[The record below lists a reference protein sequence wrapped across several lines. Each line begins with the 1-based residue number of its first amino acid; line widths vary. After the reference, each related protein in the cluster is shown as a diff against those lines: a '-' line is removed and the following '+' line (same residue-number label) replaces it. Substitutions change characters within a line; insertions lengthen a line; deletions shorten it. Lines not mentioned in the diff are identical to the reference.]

1 MPKTK
6 SNKTARVRL
15 TNSIKQKRI
24 FGIVGVLLFAVIGAT
39 IVAMSSAQ
47 DPSTISANII
57 KTQYAYPSNAIFAS
71 PSGNDGAAGTLQ
83 APVKTLQAAINKT
96 SAGGTVVMRAGVYR
110 EAINTIAKAI
120 TIQPYPNEEVWLDG
134 SDPVTGWVQEGS
146 VWRKDGWTAAATL
159 CPNNGC
165 FEQLYIADENKAAGL
180 PDMLFVNGTQLKQVL
195 TRAEVVGNTFYVDR
209 ANSTIHMGVNP
220 SGKTVEASTRKRAIM
235 YYSSATAGSKLRGIG
250 IRRYASN
257 LTFASSPAQVEV
269 SNGARGIE
277 FENLVFTESSTNGLF
292 LGGDSTN
299 RATGLVVRSS
309 VFIRNGAS
317 GISGNYTD
325 GLLLDNN
332 IVHDNNTEKAQWEG
346 VYGTFGGVKISRM
359 TNSTIKN
366 NVFQNNFGT
375 GFWCDLDCRSN
386 RMVGNMS
393 RFNTNNGLY
402 YEISSGGIV
411 ASNVI
416 YGNGA
421 HGIKASGQEI
431 KIYNNTV
438 YNNVADNVFVY
449 NDGRESSPG
458 RTLSE
463 NIDIKNNIIA
473 GGPRTGTGT
482 RLLATRMDPGIPAQ
496 VIIGL
501 DNNLYYRPN
510 NTLPK
515 TVLSWRGAGVN
526 TEYSTF
532 NATLQS
538 QTGRESKGM
547 LVEGQSID
555 VIFKNASSGD
565 FKLASKSAAIASGA
579 ALPADVAAALDMPA
593 GQIVNRGALVWR
605 SGVGVGL
612 ATSDPDPVIPPT
624 PPANKP
630 PVAQISLSGTSF
642 DAPANFTVSATGT
655 DADGSIV
662 RIEILQ
668 NDAVVQTCYSAASCQ
683 FVASSYQAGTYRY
696 SSRVYDNASPSL
708 SATSSIHTVVIK
720 APAQPPVVVPAPT
733 PAPAKVSGVR
743 AGVEQGFLTYNMGLA
758 WTASAGATEYQI
770 TPVGRAPKIAKN
782 ANFSDPNITKDTVY
796 TYELV
801 ARNAA
806 GESPKTTIKAQ
817 MRCTWWVLNCSA
829 QILSVQ

>member
-1 MPKTK
+1 ML
-6 SNKTARVRL
+6 V
-15 TNSIKQKRI
+15 
-24 FGIVGVLLFAVIGAT
+24 FAVIGAT

-47 DPSTISANII
+47 DPSAISANII
-57 KTQYAYPSNAIFAS
+57 KTQYTYPSNAVFVS
-71 PSGNDGAAGTLQ
+71 PSGNDSAAGTLQ
-83 APVKTLQAAINKT
+83 APVKTLQAAVSKT
-96 SAGGTVVMRAGVYR
+96 AAGGTVVMRAGVYR
-110 EAINTIAKAI
+110 EAVNTIAKAI

-134 SDPVTGWVQEGS
+134 SDVVAGWVQEGS
-146 VWRKDGWTAAATL
+146 AWRKDNWTSAAAL
-159 CPNNGC
+159 CPNSAC
-165 FEQLYIADENKAAGL
+165 FEQLYISDQNKVAGL
-180 PDMLFVNGTQLKQVL
+180 PDMLFVNGAQLKQVL
-195 TRAEVVGNTFYVDR
+195 TRAEVTANTFYVDR
-209 ANSTIHMGVNP
+209 AGAKIYMGTNP

-292 LGGDSTN
+292 LGGDSSN
-299 RATGLVVRSS
+299 RATGLVVRNS

-386 RMVGNMS
+386 KMTGNMS

-402 YEISSGGIV
+402 YEISSGGII

-458 RTLSE
+458 RNLSE

-473 GGPRTGTGT
+473 GGPRTGTNT
-482 RLLATRMDPGIPAQ
+482 RLLATRMDPGNLAQ

-501 DNNLYYRPN
+501 DSNLYYRA
-510 NTLPK
+510 NTSSPK
-515 TVLSWRGAGVN
+515 TVLGWRGAGVN
-526 TEYSTF
+526 IEYAAF
-532 NATLQS
+532 NTTLQS
-538 QTGRESKGM
+538 QTGREAKGIM
-547 LVEGQSID
+547 VEGQSID
-555 VIFKNASSGD
+555 AVFKNASSDD
-565 FKLASKSAAIASGA
+565 FKLATKSVAIASGA
-579 ALPADVAAALDMPA
+579 ALPSDVAAALDMRA

-624 PPANKP
+624 PPANQAP
-630 PVAQISLSGTSF
+630 TTQVSVSGAAF
-642 DAPANFTVSATGT
+642 DAPANFTVNASGT
-655 DADGSIV
+655 DADGTV
-662 RIEILQ
+662 TRLEILQ
-668 NDAVVQTCYSAASCQ
+668 NGAVVQTCYNAGSCQ
-683 FVASSYQAGTYRY
+683 FNANSYQADTYRY
-696 SSRVYDNASPSL
+696 SSRVYDNGSPAL
-708 SATSSIHTVVIK
+708 SGTSPVYSVVVK
-720 APAQPPVVVPAPT
+720 QPAQPPVLVPQPT
-733 PAPAKVSGVR
+733 PLPAKVSGVR
-743 AGVEQGFLTYNMGLA
+743 AGIEQGFLAYNMGLV
-758 WTASAGATEYQI
+758 WNASANATEYQV
-770 TPVGRAPKIAKN
+770 TPVSRAPRIVKST
-782 ANFSDPNITKDTVY
+782 NFSDPNISKDIVY
-796 TYELV
+796 TYEIT
-801 ARNAA
+801 AKNAA
-806 GESPKTTIKAQ
+806 GESPKTTVKAQ

-829 QILSVQ
+829 HIVSVQ